1 MAVDFQ
7 VVFPTEVV
15 SLSSV
20 RYAAGAEVPTLE
32 VLGTDFR
39 SVDQVLINDV
49 ASSNVIVLSKNR
61 LLAEVPE
68 VARTEFVPTRV
79 VVLSRRLTLSERSL
93 IQFRVGR
100 TASKVSGILRLVQL
114 FLKVLFTTPG
124 TDMFAPKTG
133 SAALKNIGAN
143 IGRTQRGAVVSDFV
157 LAVDGTARQM
167 LTLQSRD
174 SGLPSDEK
182 LLSARVVSSS
192 FDARQEALVVTV
204 EITSQAG
211 RLATANVLV

>member
-1 MAVDFQ
+1 VAVDFQ

>member
-1 MAVDFQ
+1 VAVDFQ

-143 IGRTQRGAVVSDFV
+143 IGRTQRGAVISDFV

>member
-143 IGRTQRGAVVSDFV
+143 IGRTQRGAVISDFV